1 MKAYKVKCQNCGR
14 KDFETTDKFD
24 PDKSPNGAMVKCLR
38 PYQIDWLTTSTTK
51 TAEMTCPECLA
62 PLAPGGILNVLVPAR
77 DAGVFFFREVIT
89 PELAQ
94 KIQPLNSFIDD
105 GGSIKPMIGEWS
117 KDSDNIMDAVM
128 PKVGKP
134 VYICEICGK
143 EVSSALALNGHRRS
157 HKEGKSNG

>member
-77 DAGVFFFREVIT
+77 DAGVFFFREAIT
-89 PELAQ
+89 P
-94 KIQPLNSFIDD
+94 
-105 GGSIKPMIGEWS
+105 
-117 KDSDNIMDAVM
+117 M

-157 HKEGKSNG
+157 HKEGKSNGYNGL

>member
-94 KIQPLNSFIDD
+94 EIQPLNSFSDD
-105 GGSIKPMIGEWS
+105 GGSIRIPMEEP
-117 KDSDNIMDAVM
+117 V
-128 PKVGKP
+128 PKVGRP

>member
-77 DAGVFFFREVIT
+77 DAGVFFFREAIT
-89 PELAQ
+89 P
-94 KIQPLNSFIDD
+94 
-105 GGSIKPMIGEWS
+105 EWS

-143 EVSSALALNGHRRS
+143 KVSSALALNGHRRS
-157 HKEGKSNG
+157 HKEGKSNGYNGL

>member
-77 DAGVFFFREVIT
+77 DAGVFFFREAIT
-89 PELAQ
+89 
-94 KIQPLNSFIDD
+94 
-105 GGSIKPMIGEWS
+105 

-157 HKEGKSNG
+157 HKEGKSNGYNGL

>member
-89 PELAQ
+89 P
-94 KIQPLNSFIDD
+94 
-105 GGSIKPMIGEWS
+105 MIGEWS
-117 KDSDNIMDAVM
+117 KDSDNIKDAVM

-157 HKEGKSNG
+157 HKEGKSNGYNGL